1 MGPEGE
7 GPRDAGEPAP
17 GAAPSEPPPAKAT
30 PGEGASATEPAAPSE
45 PAPGTGPAPGRIRR
59 QEPGTTTPR
68 PPTVGESRARDKARR
83 AREEQQRLEA
93 EQAAKDEAKR
103 RTRRRAMIG
112 GVAVVGVV
120 GLVALGYAVLS
131 SDEVDATCIDPNTE
145 VVVDD
150 SYCSSGTPGAGGV
163 FIYAGSTYRYYY
175 GGSSGGVGTKVSGGT
190 VVTPKGVTIKTKS
203 GTTIQ
208 RGGFGSKISG
218 SSGS

>member
-1 MGPEGE
+1 MGPEGQDSPE
-7 GPRDAGEPAP
+7 SSGATGGDAV
-17 GAAPSEPPPAKAT
+17 
-30 PGEGASATEPAAPSE
+30 
-45 PAPGTGPAPGRIRR
+45 PGRIRR

-68 PPTVGESRARDKARR
+68 PPTVGESRAREKARR
-83 AREEQQRLEA
+83 KQAEEQRLAA
-93 EQAAKDEAKR
+93 EQAAKDEARR
-103 RTRRRAMIG
+103 RTRKKALIG

-131 SDEVDATCIDPNTE
+131 DDEVEATCIDPNTE

-150 SYCSSGTPGAGGV
+150 SYCASGTPNGSGM

-175 GGSSGGVGTKVSGGT
+175 GGKTGGVGTKVTGGT
-190 VVTPKGVTIKTKS
+190 VVTPKGTTITTKS

-208 RGGFGSKISG
+208 RGGFGSKSTG